1 MNAAQAPTFAER
13 LQKHLNVLYP
23 QSDSTVLAEQI
34 AQRIERPP
42 STEPSALPARPP
54 TEPWSQRDSLLLTYG
69 DSLLAADEAPLKTLR
84 KFLRDHVGDA
94 ISAVHVLPF
103 FPYSSDDGFAVIDYL
118 RVDPKLGDWQDIR
131 RLGETHALMFDLV
144 INHVSSQNQ
153 WFQNYQAGIEP
164 GASYFIELNADSD
177 LQTVVR
183 PRTSPLLR
191 PTPTPVGEKHVWCTF
206 GHDQIDLNFAKPQ
219 VLLEMVEVVR
229 TYLDNGAKIIRLD
242 AIGYLWKR
250 LGTSCI
256 HLPETHEVVRLL
268 RTIIDHA
275 SPGSWLITETNVPNH
290 ENLTYFGNRNEAHVI
305 YNFSLAPLILH
316 ALLSGKAAYLQRW
329 MRSMPPAPVGCTYLN
344 FTASHDGIGMRPA
357 EGLLSDE
364 EQSQVVET
372 VKSFGGLVSSRGTPD
387 GGERVYELNISFFD
401 AMRGTFAGRDDFQ
414 VDRFLCS
421 QTIAMGIE
429 GIPAIYI
436 HSLLATP
443 YDLAGVQT
451 TGRNRSI
458 NRHRWDAE
466 QLEGL
471 LQDESSATARVHGEL
486 LRRLRLRAEQAAFH
500 PAATQFTLIL
510 DNHFFGFWRQS
521 IDRQQSI
528 FAVHNLTNQPQPLS
542 LEELNLIST
551 DHWTDI
557 LSGQPMP
564 GMYESITVAPYQC
577 LWITNSSHN
586 R

>member
-1 MNAAQAPTFAER
+1 
-13 LQKHLNVLYP
+13 
-23 QSDSTVLAEQI
+23 
-34 AQRIERPP
+34 
-42 STEPSALPARPP
+42 
-54 TEPWSQRDSLLLTYG
+54 
-69 DSLLAADEAPLKTLR
+69 
-84 KFLRDHVGDA
+84 
-94 ISAVHVLPF
+94 
-103 FPYSSDDGFAVIDYL
+103 
-118 RVDPKLGDWQDIR
+118 
-131 RLGETHALMFDLV
+131 
-144 INHVSSQNQ
+144 
-153 WFQNYQAGIEP
+153 
-164 GASYFIELNADSD
+164 
-177 LQTVVR
+177 
-183 PRTSPLLR
+183 
-191 PTPTPVGEKHVWCTF
+191 
-206 GHDQIDLNFAKPQ
+206 
-219 VLLEMVEVVR
+219 
-229 TYLDNGAKIIRLD
+229 
-242 AIGYLWKR
+242 

-443 YDLAGVQT
+443 NDLAGVQT